1 MFSTLGA
8 LNYTGAGT
16 LQGGPDPFGCKS
28 KNGADNG
35 NMMQMLYQLGEQ
47 LGLQFR
53 QNGMGSNQNAFSTF
67 QNPGF
72 GAVGQPAAGP
82 AAPQTA
88 PPQNGAVQG
97 KAGKEG
103 EKGKEEKGIGGFLGR
118 IKDSFSGLTSLA
130 KNIISGQ
137 GLPIGSSVMVAVLQG
152 VAGLTIKDPEQRK
165 DIMGALKEVQNGK
178 PLEQCMS
185 SLSDEEKTKLCD
197 TIGTFAFGMFKPP
210 ECLRSYASDPSYFDG
225 PKFDCALRNVE
236 VSESEGYSHS
246 QVGKLTAPLELFRK
260 GLSSFC

>member
-8 LNYTGAGT
+8 LSYAGAGT
-16 LQGGPDPFGCKS
+16 SVNGNADYRNC
-28 KNGADNG
+28 KNGSDAG
-35 NMMQMLYQLGEQ
+35 NMMEMLQTLGQQ
-47 LGLQFR
+47 LGLQFS
-53 QNGMGSNQNAFSTF
+53 QNPYGMNQNAFSSF
-67 QNPGF
+67 QSPGF
-72 GAVGQPAAGP
+72 GAVGQPANGP
-82 AAPQTA
+82 AGGGGPQPA
-88 PPQNGAVQG
+88 AEQA
-97 KAGKEG
+97 KEGKEG
-103 EKGKEEKGIGGFLGR
+103 KGKEEKGIGGFLGR

-185 SLSDEEKTKLCD
+185 SLSSEEKTKLCD

-236 VSESEGYSHS
+236 VSESEGYSSS